1 MQYLL
6 KYRLITTLEFYV
18 RLDNARI
25 LETKVKVN
33 ISNQKLDI
41 LLDLDLVEV
50 RHIGFIVKGS

>member
-41 LLDLDLVEV
+41 LLDLVEV